1 MARSEQIKI
10 DEKIKDQIKEDF
22 SFVKDNPKILGIML
36 YGSTIYGKDHQKSD
50 IDICVVTTYKK
61 LINAYDYIMENLQN
75 NLELYDIRFF
85 KELSLVI
92 QGEIIENG
100 IPVITPDIYELYE
113 YFFPFRKR
121 YEDWKFKIKYCL

>member
-61 LINAYDYIMENLQN
+61 IGRASCRE
-75 NLELYDIRFF
+75 R
-85 KELSLVI
+85 VCHR
-92 QGEIIENG
+92 
-100 IPVITPDIYELYE
+100 V
-113 YFFPFRKR
+113 
-121 YEDWKFKIKYCL
+121 